1 MSKRTTT
8 TTQGNMIDEQEIL
21 GAFNIGDFKPVEGK
35 IITPTPETITPV
47 PAVSP
52 KKAPKFVF
60 NADEVFGGEE
70 EEKFTLNDLQK
81 AMKDVLQANS
91 KAMARAR
98 VFITGEDENGLPF
111 GNFNGAGNR
120 AITMYQ
126 PDHPEAGTGRNYGK
140 VFYRWSNPKV
150 VDLMN
155 AIFEECGWD
164 PAELLEENE
173 QVGEVQEE

>member
-8 TTQGNMIDEQEIL
+8 TQSNMTDEQVL

-35 IITPTPETITPV
+35 VITPEAEVNPSPTV
-47 PAVSP
+47 PA

-60 NADEVFGGEE
+60 NADEVFGDEE
-70 EEKFTLNDLQK
+70 EEKFTLDDLQK

-98 VFITGEDENGLPF
+98 VFISGEDENGLPF

-140 VFYRWSNPKV
+140 VFYRWSNSKV

-164 PAELLEENE
+164 PAELLEQDE